1 MGGWVDLDM
10 RNILAKGGVEFLAV
24 FLGIALSLWVDDVNK
39 EKELEKQKL
48 EVYNLLKKQTDELL
62 LYTKSKLI
70 EYERQADTFKNL
82 IDNWESFNPDTVKDK
97 KEFVSDIFFVLG
109 NAYYPDFTTYETL
122 MNSGEINLVDFNT
135 IKMFGRLYKLMD
147 DYKAT
152 HNKEISWRDFIEDR
166 LLSNYSKHFKNYGL
180 PWDIL
185 EFFQIAKNDDTIYA
199 YLKSLYAIK
208 KNTRSRVLV
217 IEQSLTDIR
226 GHLSNMH

>member
-166 LLSNYSKHFKNYGL
+166 LLSNYSKHFKNYGM

-226 GHLSNMH
+226 DHLSNMH

>member
-1 MGGWVDLDM
+1 VGGWVDLDM

-226 GHLSNMH
+226 DHLSNMH

>member
-226 GHLSNMH
+226 DHLSNRH

>member
-70 EYERQADTFKNL
+70 EYERQADSFKNL

-226 GHLSNMH
+226 DHLSNMH